1 MKKKTFSNFI
11 RKVTRRAGKKEEAEP
26 NSGSSAATTPPDQS
40 SQQPNSGQVLATTPA
55 SGSMPDVAPMLPEIQ
70 QTSPM
75 RLRSA
80 SSPNHGLQA
89 APRTYYILPVVPE
102 EEEPKSTESSIHHN
116 TTPPMKSMTDEPNSA
131 ESSIRRSPTPPMKP
145 MMGDA
150 TFYRLPEYTGS
161 SDSSYENDSQ
171 FNDMDRSEPEELTE
185 KHGSDDTSPM
195 SSSFSFS
202 CRGLQP
208 IDPPTP
214 RDDGEL
220 AAEEAQSS
228 PIHQD
233 KTSTGE
239 DVFVSSPYQVQ
250 DYRQTQSSP
259 PRVPSPYRLA
269 GPVRRYPFDNGTQSS
284 PTSAL
289 RKVARN
295 NKTQIPLN
303 VVPVRGSSLRATHIK
318 AIFEPSNLDPVSSRR
333 PTPTVL
339 RATAKQGPIDTLDY
353 EDLTSSMHPSSA
365 RPQPLRVNCES
376 FKPVAGLQQSGGT
389 PLSQPVI
396 KAPTPI
402 KISLPA
408 SSLDRIFDPS
418 APREEPPIPR
428 IFQRNTAP
436 RVPDMFRDGLLEN
449 PPVSA
454 PRSNGRFPRA
464 EGVMNLRDEKNVARR
479 MNELMEIEKSPQ
491 TEVIVKEQPEDP
503 RFSNVSSLSTD
514 RSSLG
519 VDYQLGTGATAVQG
533 RVSIQGKSK
542 NLIGGSGVGSAS
554 DEGGNTD
561 GEVEVNPYDRSGAQN
576 RSGFYHNDD

>member
-55 SGSMPDVAPMLPEIQ
+55 SGSMPGVAPMLPEIQ

-75 RLRSA
+75 PLRSVFG
-80 SSPNHGLQA
+80 PNHGLQA
-89 APRTYYILPVVPE
+89 APRTYHILPVVPE
-102 EEEPKSTESSIHHN
+102 EEEPNSTESSIRRN
-116 TTPPMKSMTDEPNSA
+116 T
-131 ESSIRRSPTPPMKP
+131 TPPMKP

-150 TFYRLPEYTGS
+150 TFYQLPEYTGS
-161 SDSSYENDSQ
+161 SDSSYEIESQ
-171 FNDMDRSEPEELTE
+171 SDDMDQSEPEKLIE
-185 KHGSDDTSPM
+185 KHGSDDTSPL

-233 KTSTGE
+233 KTSTGD
-239 DVFVSSPYQVQ
+239 DVFVSSPSQLR

-284 PTSAL
+284 PTAAL

-295 NKTQIPLN
+295 NKSQIPLN

-318 AIFEPSNLDPVSSRR
+318 AIFAPSNLDPASSRR
-333 PTPTVL
+333 ATPTVL
-339 RATAKQGPIDTLDY
+339 RATAKQGLIDTLDY
-353 EDLTSSMHPSSA
+353 EDLTSSMNPSSA
-365 RPQPLRVNCES
+365 RPQPLRANHES
-376 FKPVAGLQQSGGT
+376 SKPVVGLQQSGST
-389 PLSQPVI
+389 PLSRPVI
-396 KAPTPI
+396 KASTPI
-402 KISLPA
+402 KISLPS
-408 SSLDRIFDPS
+408 SSLDQIFDPS
-418 APREEPPIPR
+418 APNEEPPIPR
-428 IFQRNTAP
+428 IFQSNTAP
-436 RVPDMFRDGLLEN
+436 RVPDIFRDGLLEN
-449 PPVSA
+449 PSVSA
-454 PRSNGRFPRA
+454 ARSNGRFPRA

-479 MNELMEIEKSPQ
+479 MNELMEIEQSPP
-491 TEVIVKEQPEDP
+491 TEVTVKAQPEDT

-519 VDYQLGTGATAVQG
+519 VDYQLGTGAVAVQG
-533 RVSIQGKSK
+533 HVSIQSKSK
-542 NLIGGSGVGSAS
+542 NFIGGSGVGSAL
-554 DEGGNTD
+554 DEGGSTD

-576 RSGFYHNDD
+576 RSGFYDNDD